1 MLHLISITIDNYFMQ
16 HSLLE
21 RIGRGEILVA
31 DGAMGTMLFENGLSS
46 GECPESFNL
55 SHPEILEKI
64 ASQYLAAGAD
74 IIQTNTFGASRLKLT
89 QYHLEADLEG
99 IIRSAVRCVKKG
111 VTENAF
117 VSASCGPSGEL
128 LLPYGTIPEETMF
141 DNYTELMAFLVSEG
155 VDVICI
161 ETMTDLNEA
170 SLAVRAAKSISPET
184 PVMAT
189 MTFDKIPKG
198 YYTVMGVSV
207 ENAVEGLERAGADII
222 GSNCGHGIDNMI
234 EITKQIRSLSH
245 KSILIQANAGL
256 PLQENGKLVYPE
268 SPSYFYDRIGQLI
281 EAGASI
287 IGGCCGTTPDH
298 IRAIRQVVDKS
309 LRVS

>member
-1 MLHLISITIDNYFMQ
+1 MKR
-16 HSLLE
+16 SLLE
-21 RIGRGEILVA
+21 RLKHGEILVA
-31 DGAMGTMLFENGLSS
+31 DGAMGTMLFENGLSP

-55 SHPEILEKI
+55 SHPEILEHI

-74 IIQTNTFGASRLKLT
+74 IIQTNTFGASRLKLS
-89 QYHLEADLEG
+89 QYHFETELEG

-111 VTENAF
+111 VSENAF

-128 LLPYGTIPEETMF
+128 LLPYGTIPEKTMF
-141 DNYTELMAFLVSEG
+141 DNYTELMAFLLSEG

-170 SLAVRAAKSISPET
+170 TLAVRAAKSISPET

-198 YYTVMGVSV
+198 YYTVMGVSI
-207 ENAVEGLERAGADII
+207 ENAVEGLESAGADII

-245 KSILIQANAGL
+245 KPILIQANAGL
-256 PLQENGKLVYPE
+256 PLQETGKLVYPE

-287 IGGCCGTTPDH
+287 IGGCCGTTPEH
-298 IRAIRQVVDKS
+298 IRAIRKVVNSYIDIT
-309 LRVS
+309 